1 MALDKSGP
9 YILSSVSRMA
19 VRPFNSGHSAVE
31 SISPSS
37 SASLDGMPIEI
48 KRMIFDY
55 LAPCDEYTAIRDLC
69 QLHLANKSLAETLA
83 PRVFKNVT
91 FWMEPDSLANL
102 NAISEHPIL

>member
-1 MALDKSGP
+1 MSG
-9 YILSSVSRMA
+9 MA
-19 VRPFNSGHSAVE
+19 VGPLNSGQNAPESA
-31 SISPSS
+31 PSAS

-69 QLHLANKSLAETLA
+69 RLRLANKSFADTLA
-83 PRVFKNVT
+83 SRVFRTFT
-91 FWMEPDSLANL
+91 FWIEADSLANL

>member
-1 MALDKSGP
+1 MALNKSGP
-9 YILSSVSRMA
+9 SILSSMSRMA
-19 VRPFNSGHSAVE
+19 VRPFNSSRNAIGSAP
-31 SISPSS
+31 SSS

-69 QLHLANKSLAETLA
+69 QLRLANRSLAETLA
-83 PRVFKNVT
+83 PRVFRTFT
-91 FWMEPDSLANL
+91 FWMETDSLANL